1 MNDDRS
7 LERAARSWLDEGP
20 TQAPDRVVD
29 AALAQ
34 IQTTNQ
40 ERDLRPWRMPNMN
53 PAIKLAAAA
62 IVAVVAI
69 GGSLY
74 LFGAPA
80 GFGGR
85 PTPTPSAPPP
95 TAAPTPSAAAGTPGP
110 TPNAAACQLLTP
122 AEVESSASV
131 GVSAGPRARAT
142 SATSDCVWTTGGGI
156 GDVIASVELTKSGG
170 AAAFNAAKAITGVQ
184 TVSGLGA

>member
-20 TQAPDRVVD
+20 TQAPDRAVD

-40 ERDLRPWRMPNMN
+40 ERDLLPWRMPNMN
-53 PAIKLAAAA
+53 VAIKVAAAV

-74 LFGAPA
+74 LFGGPG
-80 GFGGR
+80 GFGSR
-85 PTPTPSAPPP
+85 PTPTPSASPPAP
-95 TAAPTPSAAAGTPGP
+95 AADPPH
-110 TPNAAACQLLTP
+110 P
-122 AEVESSASV
+122 A
-131 GVSAGPRARAT
+131 R
-142 SATSDCVWTTGGGI
+142 
-156 GDVIASVELTKSGG
+156 
-170 AAAFNAAKAITGVQ
+170 
-184 TVSGLGA
+184 